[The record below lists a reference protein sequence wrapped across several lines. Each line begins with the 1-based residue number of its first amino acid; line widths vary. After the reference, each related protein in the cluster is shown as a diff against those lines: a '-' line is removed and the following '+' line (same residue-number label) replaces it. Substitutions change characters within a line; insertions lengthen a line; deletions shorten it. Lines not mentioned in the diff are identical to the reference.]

1 MFFLLSHLITRV
13 RVSLLPALI
22 VFLIKLMC
30 SNLLMGGG
38 RSLVSVNSCGV
49 MITQQLDIVRW
60 KHRRMFSLDAAEL
73 THDE

>member
-1 MFFLLSHLITRV
+1 
-13 RVSLLPALI
+13 
-22 VFLIKLMC
+22 
-30 SNLLMGGG
+30 MGGG
-38 RSLVSVNSCGV
+38 RSLVSVNSWGV